1 MSNYHLLS
9 DYCILELYLIWGLRE
24 TLLAEGIIRPIWVK
38 KLKLNKIEIEL
49 FT

>member
-9 DYCILELYLIWGLRE
+9 DCYILELYLIWGLTA
-24 TLLAEGIIRPIWVK
+24 TLLAEGIISPTWVK